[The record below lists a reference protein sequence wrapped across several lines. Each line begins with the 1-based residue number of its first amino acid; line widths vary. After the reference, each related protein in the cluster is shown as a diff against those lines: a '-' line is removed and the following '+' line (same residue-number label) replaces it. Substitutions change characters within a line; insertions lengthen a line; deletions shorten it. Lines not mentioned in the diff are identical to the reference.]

1 MKENTKTFSEINTKI
16 QNAQREYGLK
26 YKFSK
31 GHWRRAEK

>member
-1 MKENTKTFSEINTKI
+1 MKEKTNTFSEIKTKI

-31 GHWRRAEK
+31 GHGRRAEK